1 MNEKFVK
8 QWKAFIERLEDVKC
22 QLSDY
27 SGVLHKVSEDKNDT
41 NAGAVDDLGAI
52 ASDNGV
58 SIDDIAAT
66 LSDLSATLDDLAAT
80 VSELAEKANAETKA

>member
-1 MNEKFVK
+1 MNEALVK
-8 QWKAFIERLEDVKC
+8 QWKNFIERLESAKRS
-22 QLSDY
+22 LSDF
-27 SGVLHKVSEDKNDT
+27 SDGLHKVSEDKTAT
-41 NAGAVDDLGAI
+41 NGGAVDDLGAI

-80 VSELAEKANAETKA
+80 VSELAEKVNK